1 MPSFSD
7 WPEGPLDAAQRGFD
21 LLVMP
26 PAPLGFDGRQVDGC
40 PPRLL
45 PLDELKRWLLR
56 RGTPARVRDV
66 VWRELV
72 VRARRE
78 GPAWMVAAVGVAM
91 PGLRAM
97 AGRLAAGYAGD
108 TDDVDAE
115 LLAGFVRKLRE
126 LDVEAPKVL
135 LRLLWAAERA
145 GRKVR
150 YAQVS
155 TEPLEFEPAGPRMP
169 LLPWGHPDLVLAS
182 AVRAAVID
190 TDEAAM
196 IAATRLEGVPVEVAA
211 TWWGIAPQLAS
222 QWRKV
227 AEGRLVEAIRAGELS
242 GVAVRP
248 RSAADPDEQARRN
261 GLHRRR
267 PTRPGVAA
275 VAVAV
280 ATGRVPVGGAAALRA
295 GGRA

>member
-1 MPSFSD
+1 M
-7 WPEGPLDAAQRGFD
+7 
-21 LLVMP
+21 
-26 PAPLGFDGRQVDGC
+26 
-40 PPRLL
+40 

-56 RGTPARVRDV
+56 RGTPARVRDG

-72 VRARRE
+72 ARARRE
-78 GPAWMVAAVGVAM
+78 GPAWVVAAVGVAM

-97 AGRLAAGYAGD
+97 AGKLAAGYAGD
-108 TDDVDAE
+108 TDDLDAE

-126 LDVEAPKVL
+126 VEVDVDEPKVL

-155 TEPLEFEPAGPRMP
+155 TDPLEFEPAGPRTP

-211 TWWGIAPQLAS
+211 TWWGIAPQRAS
-222 QWRKV
+222 QWRKL
-227 AEGRLVEAIRAGELS
+227 AERRLVAAIRAGELS
-242 GVAVRP
+242 EVAARAG
-248 RSAADPDEQARRN
+248 SGADRDEQARRN
-261 GLHRRR
+261 GVDLPRRMRPARGGGRGDVGVHR
-267 PTRPGVAA
+267 
-275 VAVAV
+275 VAV
-280 ATGRVPVGGAAALRA
+280 R
-295 GGRA
+295 